1 MIEQMKTDIRW
12 RESVLSTAQNKRN
25 PQEEIKMKGERSSEE
40 NEKKQ
45 TSKFIKTQE
54 CNVLTKYDISVFK

>member
-12 RESVLSTAQNKRN
+12 RESVLSTAQSKRN
-25 PQEEIKMKGERSSEE
+25 KDEGGEEKSREE

-45 TSKFIKTQE
+45 TGKFIKTQE
-54 CNVLTKYDISVFK
+54 CNVLTKYKWI